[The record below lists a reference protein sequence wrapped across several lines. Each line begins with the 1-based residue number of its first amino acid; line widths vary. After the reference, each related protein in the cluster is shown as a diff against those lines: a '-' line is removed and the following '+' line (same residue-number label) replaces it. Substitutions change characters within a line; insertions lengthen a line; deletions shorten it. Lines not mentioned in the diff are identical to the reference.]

1 MGGRWCCAGFL
12 KIRLGGPNIRRPRA
26 RCADPGDGAQINLHR
41 DRSSASLIDL
51 RRRLRA
57 VLDVIGSIRGSGFS
71 AMGEGSSF
79 CLQGTFTEEQLVV
92 VSVLGLPGM
101 GDAVGAAH
109 DELDRFL
116 RAVVV
121 RRRDWA
127 VQGWSA
133 CVIY

>member
-1 MGGRWCCAGFL
+1 M
-12 KIRLGGPNIRRPRA
+12 
-26 RCADPGDGAQINLHR
+26 
-41 DRSSASLIDL
+41 

-101 GDAVGAAH
+101 GDAVGATH
-109 DELDRFL
+109 DELDKFL

-133 CVIY
+133 CVIEDSLLHSYRRLRHDLVLPFLQCDPSRTVEGSGIFSDLALIDREF